1 MTRAGADPAAP
12 AYLPTPKLTC
22 RAPPRICTYLP
33 TCLPAPGICSYQRG
47 HAKGAAATACHDFW
61 YGMNG
66 CCARCTRAISTIGT
80 LPEAGAL
87 TACKHFCVRNIYVPL
102 ARFHCHASLS
112 HSRTHL
118 PYPTP
123 SGNPSPAAHTRY
135 LPTPLHFNRYMPG
148 HESPTN
154 PGNETCNPGNPT
166 QPAVGLPR
174 VGG

>member
-66 CCARCTRAISTIGT
+66 CCVRCERAVSTTGT

-87 TACKHFCVRNIYVPL
+87 TARKHFLCKI
-102 ARFHCHASLS
+102 CSLS
-112 HSRTHL
+112 ALSL
-118 PYPTP
+118 PRKPQSLAYPPTLP
-123 SGNPSPAAHTRY
+123 HPERQPEPGRPNTLPTYPAALIDTC
-135 LPTPLHFNRYMPG
+135 PG
-148 HESPTN
+148 HPPTLETRRN
-154 PGNETCNPGNPT
+154 PVRRNS
-166 QPAVGLPR
+166 
-174 VGG
+174 